1 MDSNWYL
8 GFFELKEI
16 GTWRWLKCVKV
27 FAFSFWKLLN
37 LFGDLLGGSS
47 LSLSLLHQGLGCKPP
62 DFEPKLVWLE
72 SSRQGKGRRHLFRN
86 TLPSFN
92 FNLSQSYHVL
102 VISYGMS
109 WRIAY
114 KTDKPRR
121 VSESIE
127 DIKSMVSPGAY
138 RTGRLPIHPM
148 LCGAIHGR
156 RQCKCPVP
164 AIEPAHMTLG
174 RLYLRY
180 TGPERLRLCWQG
192 TICKHLCCW
201 FQSFPRCFSS
211 KRTHTIA
218 WSVAVNF
225 LKHSVMEFLCV
236 SVKHTWSVPSSSV
249 WRCQRCSKIHFSN
262 PQIQHQSVWK
272 GDVYFRVRR
281 FETYGRLSRQ
291 PKALSKHVNSCLFWS
306 T

>member
-16 GTWRWLKCVKV
+16 GTYWNLKMVKV
-27 FAFSFWKLLN
+27 FAFSLWKLLN

-47 LSLSLLHQGLGCKPP
+47 LSLSVLHQGLGCKPP

-72 SSRQGKGRRHLFRN
+72 SSRRGKGRRHFFRN

-92 FNLSQSYHVL
+92 FNLCQSYHVL
-102 VISYGMS
+102 VISYCMS
-109 WRIAY
+109 WSIAY

-138 RTGRLPIHPM
+138 RTGRLPIHPI
-148 LCGAIHGR
+148 LCGAIHCRG
-156 RQCKCPVP
+156 QSKCPVP
-164 AIEPAHMTLG
+164 AIKPAHMTLG

-192 TICKHLCCW
+192 TICKHLCISAVLFKQTNSCNCLVCGGELPET
-201 FQSFPRCFSS
+201 FRHAALVCISQ
-211 KRTHTIA
+211 THTIRA
-218 WSVAVNF
+218 FKKCVTLSEM
-225 LKHSVMEFLCV
+225 LKDTLFKSANSTSIRVKGRCV
-236 SVKHTWSVPSSSV
+236 LSSAAF
-249 WRCQRCSKIHFSN
+249 WDLRA
-262 PQIQHQSVWK
+262 
-272 GDVYFRVRR
+272 
-281 FETYGRLSRQ
+281 
-291 PKALSKHVNSCLFWS
+291 ALQA

>member
-16 GTWRWLKCVKV
+16 GTYWNLKMVKV
-27 FAFSFWKLLN
+27 FAFSLWKLLN

-47 LSLSLLHQGLGCKPP
+47 LSLSVLHQGLGCKPP

-72 SSRQGKGRRHLFRN
+72 SSRRGKGRRHFFRN

-92 FNLSQSYHVL
+92 FNLCQSYHVL
-102 VISYGMS
+102 VISYCMS
-109 WRIAY
+109 WSIAY

-138 RTGRLPIHPM
+138 RTGRLPIHPI
-148 LCGAIHGR
+148 LCGAIHCRG
-156 RQCKCPVP
+156 QSKCPVP
-164 AIEPAHMTLG
+164 AIKPAHMTLG

-192 TICKHLCCW
+192 TVCKHLCISAVLFKQTNSYNCLVCGGELPETFRHAVLVCISQTHNPCLQEVCDAVRDAQRYT
-201 FQSFPRCFSS
+201 FQIRKFHINPCEREMCTFECGVLRPTGGSPG
-211 KRTHTIA
+211 
-218 WSVAVNF
+218 N
-225 LKHSVMEFLCV
+225 LKHCRNMWIL
-236 SVKHTWSVPSSSV
+236 
-249 WRCQRCSKIHFSN
+249 
-262 PQIQHQSVWK
+262 
-272 GDVYFRVRR
+272 VYFDL
-281 FETYGRLSRQ
+281 LSYL
-291 PKALSKHVNSCLFWS
+291 P
-306 T
+306 